1 MALDMEQLRKIFHV
15 ECRENLETLEGEL
28 LQLDPSQVDLEVLNT
43 IFRAAHSIKGGAGT
57 FNLHEISEFTHAV
70 ETYLDLIRNQKKQ
83 LTAQG
88 VDTLLKSCDVIRN
101 MLDSREQETAIDEAL
116 KQQVGAELQAL
127 LADQGAD
134 RAMSPAQPLSSNTH
148 TSNTHA
154 DAIAT
159 PDATAQGWR
168 IRFVPHQTL
177 FYSGNDPLRILRE
190 LRELGSEYQIELD
203 HQALPELAEIDPELC

>member
-134 RAMSPAQPLSSNTH
+134 RVMSQAQP
-148 TSNTHA
+148 
-154 DAIAT
+154 
-159 PDATAQGWR
+159 
-168 IRFVPHQTL
+168 V
-177 FYSGNDPLRILRE
+177 
-190 LRELGSEYQIELD
+190 
-203 HQALPELAEIDPELC
+203 